1 MTKPQL
7 VIAACYYFECCFQN
21 IWKSCLWP
29 STCIFIFYSVNTKLF
44 YEFKSV
50 FRSNFSTDTCLIHL
64 TDFIRFEID
73 KGNIVGML
81 LLDLQKAFDTVDHS
95 ILLMKLEA
103 SGLGNDIGFG
113 SNHIFQ
119 IEHN

>member
-1 MTKPQL
+1 MRPVSILSVVSK
-7 VIAACYYFECCFQN
+7 IFER
-21 IWKSCLWP
+21 
-29 STCIFIFYSVNTKLF
+29 VNTKLF